1 MPHPLDALINEKLQ
15 KAKEEGAF
23 DNLPGQGRPID
34 HGHSPKDALLNRLM
48 VEAKAKPP
56 VVVLS
61 AQITASTARLKILTD
76 PDERKAEMTVLANL
90 QTRLAI
96 EKELYQRFG

>member
-15 KAKEEGAF
+15 QAKEEGAF
-23 DNLPGQGRPID
+23 DNLPGEGKPID
-34 HGHSPKDALLNRLM
+34 HGHSPKDALFNRLM

-56 VVVLS
+56 VVTLTEEI
-61 AQITASTARLKILTD
+61 AASRARLASLTD
-76 PDERKAEMTVLANL
+76 DAPRKAEMKILADL

-96 EKELYQRFG
+96 EKELHRRYG

>member
-48 VEAKAKPP
+48 VEAKAKPL
-56 VVVLS
+56 VATLTEQIAAS
-61 AQITASTARLKILTD
+61 AARLKPLTD
-76 PDERKAEMTVLANL
+76 PDERKAEMKVMADL